1 MITNTDGL
9 ADGETSLPVDR
20 GHPAAVANL
29 LNGLIESEPINRD
42 RKLKAY
48 TRITLM
54 PEQSRPIRVLVVDD
68 HPLLRQGIAALIA
81 AESDVTLAGA
91 CSSAR
96 EAIQQFP
103 QLRPDVTLM
112 DLQMPE
118 MGGLDAMIAIR
129 RQFPDARFVIL
140 TTYTGDAHVVR
151 AMKAGAAA
159 YLAKDAVPEELMGT
173 IRTVHAGRKTVSP
186 QVAVKLAAHATD
198 DPLTPAEIDVLRLI
212 AGGNTN
218 KLISDQQ
225 HITEDTVKARVKNI
239 LSKLGA
245 HDRTHAVTIALKRGI
260 IELS

>member
-1 MITNTDGL
+1 
-9 ADGETSLPVDR
+9 
-20 GHPAAVANL
+20 
-29 LNGLIESEPINRD
+29 
-42 RKLKAY
+42 
-48 TRITLM
+48 
-54 PEQSRPIRVLVVDD
+54 
-68 HPLLRQGIAALIA
+68 
-81 AESDVTLAGA
+81 VTLAGA

-118 MGGLDAMIAIR
+118 MSGLDAMIAIR

-159 YLAKDAVPEELMGT
+159 YLAKDAVPEELIGT

-198 DPLTPAEIDVLRLI
+198 DPLTRAEIDVLRLI

-218 KLISDQQ
+218 KLIGDQL

-239 LSKLGA
+239 LSKLDA

>member
-1 MITNTDGL
+1 
-9 ADGETSLPVDR
+9 
-20 GHPAAVANL
+20 
-29 LNGLIESEPINRD
+29 
-42 RKLKAY
+42 
-48 TRITLM
+48 M

-118 MGGLDAMIAIR
+118 MSGLDAMIAIR

-159 YLAKDAVPEELMGT
+159 YLAKDAVPEELIDT

-218 KLISDQQ
+218 KLIGDQL

-239 LSKLGA
+239 LSKLDA

>member
-1 MITNTDGL
+1 
-9 ADGETSLPVDR
+9 
-20 GHPAAVANL
+20 
-29 LNGLIESEPINRD
+29 
-42 RKLKAY
+42 
-48 TRITLM
+48 M

-118 MGGLDAMIAIR
+118 MSGLDAMIAIR

-159 YLAKDAVPEELMGT
+159 YLAKDAVPEELIGT

-218 KLISDQQ
+218 KLIGDQL

-239 LSKLGA
+239 LSKLDA

>member
-1 MITNTDGL
+1 MVPL
-9 ADGETSLPVDR
+9 
-20 GHPAAVANL
+20 
-29 LNGLIESEPINRD
+29 D
-42 RKLKAY
+42 RKLKPY
-48 TRITLM
+48 TRITVM
-54 PEQSRPIRVLVVDD
+54 PEPSRPIRVLVVDD

-118 MGGLDAMIAIR
+118 MSGLDAMIAIR

-159 YLAKDAVPEELMGT
+159 YLAKDAVPEELIGT

-218 KLISDQQ
+218 KLIGDQL

-239 LSKLGA
+239 LSKLDA

>member
-1 MITNTDGL
+1 
-9 ADGETSLPVDR
+9 
-20 GHPAAVANL
+20 
-29 LNGLIESEPINRD
+29 
-42 RKLKAY
+42 
-48 TRITLM
+48 M

-118 MGGLDAMIAIR
+118 MSGMDAMIAIR

-159 YLAKDAVPEELMGT
+159 YLAKDAVPEELIGT

-218 KLISDQQ
+218 KLIGDQL

-239 LSKLGA
+239 LSKLDA

>member
-1 MITNTDGL
+1 MSGSIQP
-9 ADGETSLPVDR
+9 TSGCILGWKDM
-20 GHPAAVANL
+20 
-29 LNGLIESEPINRD
+29 SEH
-42 RKLKAY
+42 
-48 TRITLM
+48 
-54 PEQSRPIRVLVVDD
+54 SRPIRVLVVDD

-91 CSSAR
+91 CSSGR
-96 EAIQQFP
+96 EAIQRFP
-103 QLRPDVTLM
+103 KLRPDVTLM

-118 MGGLDAMIAIR
+118 MSGLDAMIAIR
-129 RQFPDARFVIL
+129 REWPDARVVIL
-140 TTYTGDAHVVR
+140 TTYTGDAQIVR
-151 AMKAGAAA
+151 AMKAGAAG
-159 YLAKDAVPEELMGT
+159 YLAKDAVPEELIDT

-198 DPLTPAEIDVLRLI
+198 DPLTPAEIDVLHLI
-212 AGGNTN
+212 AAGNTN
-218 KLISDQQ
+218 KLVGDQL

>member
-1 MITNTDGL
+1 
-9 ADGETSLPVDR
+9 
-20 GHPAAVANL
+20 
-29 LNGLIESEPINRD
+29 
-42 RKLKAY
+42 
-48 TRITLM
+48 M

-118 MGGLDAMIAIR
+118 MSGLDAMIAIR

-140 TTYTGDAHVVR
+140 TTYTGDAHIVR

-159 YLAKDAVPEELMGT
+159 YLAKDAVPEELIGT

-218 KLISDQQ
+218 KLIGDQL

>member
-1 MITNTDGL
+1 
-9 ADGETSLPVDR
+9 
-20 GHPAAVANL
+20 
-29 LNGLIESEPINRD
+29 
-42 RKLKAY
+42 
-48 TRITLM
+48 M

-81 AESDVTLAGA
+81 AEPDVTLAGA

-103 QLRPDVTLM
+103 QFRPDVTLM

-118 MGGLDAMIAIR
+118 MSGLDAMIAIR

-159 YLAKDAVPEELMGT
+159 YLAKDAVPEELIGT

-218 KLISDQQ
+218 KLIGDQL

>member
-1 MITNTDGL
+1 M
-9 ADGETSLPVDR
+9 
-20 GHPAAVANL
+20 AVANL
-29 LNGLIESEPINRD
+29 PNGAIESEPTDRD
-42 RKLKAY
+42 RKRKAY
-48 TRITLM
+48 TRITRM
-54 PEQSRPIRVLVVDD
+54 PEQSRAIRVLVVDD

-118 MGGLDAMIAIR
+118 MSGLDAMIAIR

-159 YLAKDAVPEELMGT
+159 YLAKDAVPEELIGT

-218 KLISDQQ
+218 KLIGDQL

-239 LSKLGA
+239 LSKLDA

>member
-1 MITNTDGL
+1 
-9 ADGETSLPVDR
+9 
-20 GHPAAVANL
+20 
-29 LNGLIESEPINRD
+29 
-42 RKLKAY
+42 
-48 TRITLM
+48 M
-54 PEQSRPIRVLVVDD
+54 PQQSRPIRVLVVDD

-81 AESDVTLAGA
+81 AESDVTLAGS

-103 QLRPDVTLM
+103 QLQPDVTLM

-118 MGGLDAMIAIR
+118 MSGLDAMIAIR

-140 TTYTGDAHVVR
+140 TTHTGDAHVVR

-198 DPLTPAEIDVLRLI
+198 DPLTPAEIAVLRLI

-218 KLISDQQ
+218 KLIGDRL

-239 LSKLGA
+239 LSKLDA